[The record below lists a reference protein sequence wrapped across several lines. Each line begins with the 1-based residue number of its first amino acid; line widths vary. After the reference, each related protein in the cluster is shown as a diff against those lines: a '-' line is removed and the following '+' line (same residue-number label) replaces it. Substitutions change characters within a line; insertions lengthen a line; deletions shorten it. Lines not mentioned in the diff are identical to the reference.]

1 MTKKLAVR
9 TPRAASRRAQPQV
22 GRVALRPWQL
32 AAIVALLPFAVFWAE
47 TLGLR
52 VFYHHDLQYY
62 FFPYHK
68 LIADITAQGH
78 LPLWNPYAFS
88 GIPLLGDGQ
97 TALFY
102 PPNWLFWLLPAA
114 HALTVVV
121 LLQFSLAGLGMF
133 AYARSLRLGPL
144 AACVAALTF
153 MFNGFLVARV
163 VHLSIMAGAA
173 LIPALFWGF
182 ERLLQRPSLRSF
194 ALAAALVCV
203 QALAGHPQVPIYT
216 AVALGVYA
224 LALIAGEWRRAAVR
238 GWRRLRPLWGLAGIY
253 VVGYALAAIQL
264 APWIEF
270 ATFSPRA
277 AGASYAFV
285 AGQSLVGFDW
295 WLFLFPYGYGGLQSG
310 WLQSTPPWDLPVYLW
325 ERLAYVGL
333 LPLALAGLGLAEL
346 RRPRR
351 DVRRAGRGTTE
362 VLEQEHVQ
370 RSRLWALTA
379 VLVVSLLIAAGRST
393 PFGELVY
400 ALPVIG
406 RLRAY
411 VRAVA
416 VSCFVLAALAAF
428 GVERL
433 RARRDDRTPVIAGA
447 LLSGAVLLAL
457 LLANTYGSA
466 GSAAV
471 QESMYRFML
480 DQALQL
486 SQANAYVPLLLALA
500 STAVLWWCRGGLTRA
515 RAAALIAVIAVDL
528 LGFAVSFNPT
538 TDPAVF
544 ANVPDSVAFL
554 RRDPELFRTASFVR
568 NDRLPP
574 EVAQQQLAISWA
586 IPYGIEDINGFN
598 SLQPRRYTDLLFG
611 PQIEDVSYGFLVD
624 PALLGAR
631 SHLLSML
638 NVKYALVQA
647 QAGIVPPPVRREP
660 PLAEPD
666 AADQGWLPVFQN
678 AQVTIYRNL
687 NLYPRAFFAERVA
700 AVADPR
706 AILALIAQ
714 PGFDPRQQSFVER
727 GLTQDQAVLLS
738 GRGPSEV
745 RVERVAPDELRLHT
759 RTDAERLLVL
769 SEMWLP
775 GWRAELEDGR
785 ALPILRTNYLFRGLV
800 VPAGEHTIRMVYRPT
815 SALAGAAITLATLT
829 TLLGAVVLTTRRRST
844 VDERRAKVQGAHR

>member
-9 TPRAASRRAQPQV
+9 TPRAVPRRTQPQV
-22 GRVALRPWQL
+22 RSLALRPWHL
-32 AAIVALLPFAVFWAE
+32 VAIVVLLPFAVFWAE
-47 TLGLR
+47 TLGMR

-68 LIADITAQGH
+68 LVADITAQGH

-102 PPNWLFWLLPAA
+102 PPNWLFWLLPPA
-114 HALTVVV
+114 HALTIVV
-121 LLQFSLAGLGMF
+121 LLQFSLAGAGMF
-133 AYARSLRLGPL
+133 AYARSLRLGLL
-144 AACVAALTF
+144 AAFVAALTF

-182 ERLLQRPSLRSF
+182 ERLLQRPGLRSF
-194 ALAAALVCV
+194 ALAAALVCM

-224 LALIAGEWRRAAVR
+224 LALIAGDWRRAGR
-238 GWRRLRPLWGLAGIY
+238 GWRRLRPLLALAGIY

-264 APWIEF
+264 VPWIEF

-295 WLFLFPYGYGGLQSG
+295 WLFLFPYGYGGIQGS
-310 WLQSTPPWDLPVYLW
+310 WLQSMPPWDLPVYVW

-346 RRPRR
+346 RRLGRR
-351 DVRRAGRGTTE
+351 VRRAGRGATAALE
-362 VLEQEHVQ
+362 LEQLRFHHG
-370 RSRLWALTA
+370 RLWAIAA

-433 RARRDDRTPVIAGA
+433 ATRRDDQAPVIAGS
-447 LLSGAVLLAL
+447 LLSGVVLLAL
-457 LLANTYGSA
+457 LLANTYGNT
-466 GSAAV
+466 GAAAA
-471 QESMYRFML
+471 QDPMYSFML
-480 DQALQL
+480 DRALQL
-486 SQANAYVPLLLALA
+486 MEANAYVPLLLALA
-500 STAVLWWCRGGLTRA
+500 STAVLWWCRDGLTRA
-515 RAAALIAVIAVDL
+515 RAAALVGVIAVDL

-544 ANVPDSVAFL
+544 GNVPDSVAFL

-568 NDRLPP
+568 NDRVAP

-611 PQIEDVSYGFLVD
+611 PEVEDVSYGFLVD
-624 PALLGAR
+624 PTLLGAR

-638 NVKYALVQA
+638 NVKYALVQP
-647 QAGIVPPPVRREP
+647 QAGLVPPPVRREP

-666 AADQGWLPVFQN
+666 AADRGWLRVFQN
-678 AQVTIYRNL
+678 EQVTVYRNL

-700 AVADPR
+700 ALTDPR
-706 AILALIAQ
+706 AILTLIKQ

-727 GLTQDQAVLLS
+727 GMTQEQAGQLS
-738 GRGPSEV
+738 QRGAAEV

-759 RTDAERLLVL
+759 STASERLLVL

-785 ALPILRTNYLFRGLV
+785 ALPILRTNYLFRGLA
-800 VPAGEHTIRMVYRPT
+800 VPPGEHTIRMVYRPT
-815 SALAGAAITLATLT
+815 SALVGAAITLTTLVG
-829 TLLGAVVLTTRRRST
+829 LLGAAVVLRRRSYP
-844 VDERRAKVQGAHR
+844 DRRHAKVRGAH